1 MAGATREQA
10 LSLIAAAMNHGDLAV
25 KLSSLKQ
32 AREILLSVEPSFAAE
47 LFPYLAELQSSPEVL
62 VRQFLAEIR
71 ARGISMH
78 TLLKTEREK
87 MFIEELCLNA
97 VEQSSVLMPT
107 ILTLLKDNALIVVRQ
122 AIISGST
129 FFCGSLREIGLQFLR
144 TGRVERWHEELW
156 RWMVKFKDAMYGIA
170 VQPGPTQTKLLAV
183 KFLEI
188 CILLFSSDAN
198 DSEIY
203 VKEGKVRNFN
213 ISWVVGGHPILD
225 PTSLTLEANKSLHI
239 LLDLLQL
246 TNTLSGSLI
255 ISVINRVPHALSLSR
270 DWRLVL
276 SIEVFKAVLLN
287 LFVSLAALARRRPQH
302 YSTILS
308 SLLSFDPN
316 FETLRGHAASIQY
329 SLRTAFLGF
338 LRCTHPAMMESRET
352 LLRALRAMNAGDAA
366 DQVIRKVDKI
376 IKNAER
382 SVRDAR
388 YGKEDQLS
396 NLPSISGDLN
406 KKRSML
412 WEAEGPTSTGEM
424 PLKRPYY
431 GHVGN
436 TVMPTKMPGDSVQD
450 DISTNGVTSNVSL
463 LEIDLTP
470 VEQMIAM
477 IGALLAEGERGAES
491 LEILISKIQPD
502 LLADIVIANMKHL
515 PKSPPPLASRIGN
528 ITINTQM
535 PSSNALPQPTVP
547 TAPTVS
553 VQPSALTSE
562 VVPSFSP
569 VAISTASDFISVTN
583 APLEFKRDPRR
594 DPRRLDPRRASV
606 SAGSQTLPAN
616 EEIVDVQSGLDSA
629 NSLSGPFSL
638 SEKKNSEKLVI
649 AKTKTELEVS
659 EVSVVQS
666 PDHLMPKENEGI
678 TDEATEPGKDL
689 EVHMASDVAFS
700 LVDSVEQEM
709 MSQSTSDLMLMERSD
724 AEVLEP
730 DQHSPV
736 ISSTCASDDSS
747 QDLPVIPSF
756 VELTEEQ
763 KVKVS
768 KMAVERI
775 FESCKHLQSGC
786 SQTRMAL
793 LGRLIAQNDADDTVA
808 ILQKHLISD
817 CRLQKGHELAMHVL
831 YYLYSMMVSA
841 SEESCSSAANI
852 YERFLLSMARSF
864 QDKLPASDKSLSRF
878 LGEVPLLTDSSLK
891 LLEDLCCANGIKHS
905 DIDAHEGDRVTQ
917 GLGAVW
923 NLILGRPHDRKACL
937 EIALRCAVHVQD
949 DVRAKAI
956 RLVANKLYPL
966 SYVTEN
972 IERFATNM
980 LLSVVDQI
988 PDKEISQAGA
998 AERVA
1003 EDNILIL
1010 QRRLPDYP
1018 ESNAGLDFLI
1028 DGGQETSVSGS
1039 QNSEPGAS
1047 ESDSAKGT
1055 QQVVPNVSNV
1065 SLSHAQRCT
1074 SLFFALCT
1082 KKPSLLQVVF
1092 DVYGQAPKIIK
1103 QAIHRHVPILMKN
1116 LRASYS
1122 QLLPIISNPPQGSE
1136 NLLMLVLQILTEET
1150 VPSTDLIASV
1160 KHLYETKLK
1169 DAAILIPILSLLS
1182 KDEVLPIFARLV
1194 DLPLEKFQIALARIL
1209 QVSEAKLEDNM
1220 KNAKLRSCRRGA
1232 IGDEDGETRIRIVC
1246 EMNSKDRSAPLF
1258 SLSNLD
1264 LSLRFVASDLISA
1277 VSTHI
1282 SCPVRVGSCRH
1293 GYSSSKCR
1301 VQITDACSACFEQR
1315 TVFTQQVLAKAL
1327 NHLVD
1332 FVMEILSKLVSK
1344 QIWKMPKLWVGFL
1357 KCASQTQPHSFRV
1370 LLQLPPQQLES
1381 ALNKYSNLRG
1391 PLAVHASQPSIRS
1404 SLPRSL
1410 LVVLGLANESQTQQR
1425 SFLPSA
1431 LHTSDASSSVHG
1443 ATLT

>member
-1 MAGATREQA
+1 MAGATREQT

-47 LFPYLAELQSSPEVL
+47 LYPYLAELQSSPEVL
-62 VRQFLAEIR
+62 VRQFLAE
-71 ARGISMH
+71 
-78 TLLKTEREK
+78 
-87 MFIEELCLNA
+87 FIEELCLNA

-107 ILTLLKDNALIVVRQ
+107 ILTLLKDNALTVVRQ

-129 FFCGSLREIGLQFLR
+129 FFSSSLREIGLQFLR

-156 RWMVKFKDAMYGIA
+156 RWMIKFKDAIYGIA

-198 DSEIY
+198 DSETSA
-203 VKEGKVRNFN
+203 KEGKIRNFN
-213 ISWVVGGHPILD
+213 ISWVVGGHPILN

-246 TNTLSGSLI
+246 TNALSGSLI
-255 ISVINRVPHALSLSR
+255 ISVIN
-270 DWRLVL
+270 
-276 SIEVFKAVLLN
+276 
-287 LFVSLAALARRRPQH
+287 SLAAVARRRPQH

-308 SLLSFDPN
+308 SLLSFDPK

-366 DQVIRKVDKI
+366 DQVIRKVDKV

-382 SVRDAR
+382 SVRDTR

-396 NLPSISGDLN
+396 NLPSFSGDLN

-412 WEAEGPTSTGEM
+412 WEADDPTSTGEM

-436 TVMPTKMPGDSVQD
+436 TVLPTKMPGDSVQD
-450 DISTNGVTSNVSL
+450 DIPTNGVTSNDSL

-502 LLADIVIANMKHL
+502 LMADIVIANMKHL
-515 PKSPPPLASRIGN
+515 PKSPPPLASRIGK

-535 PSSNALPQPTVP
+535 PSSSALPQPMVP

-553 VQPSALTSE
+553 VQLPAFTSE

-569 VAISTASDFISVTN
+569 VAMSTASDFISVTN

-606 SAGSQTLPAN
+606 SAGAQSLPVN
-616 EEIVDVQSGLDSA
+616 EEIIDIQSGLDIA
-629 NSLSGPFSL
+629 NSLSGHFSL
-638 SEKKNSEKLVI
+638 SEKINNEKPFI
-649 AKTKTELEVS
+649 AKTKTDLEVL

-666 PDHLMPKENEGI
+666 PDHLMPKENEAI
-678 TDEATEPGKDL
+678 TDEAAEPGKDL
-689 EVHMASDVAFS
+689 EVNMASDVAFS
-700 LVDSVEQEM
+700 LVNSVEQEM
-709 MSQSTSDLMLMERSD
+709 MSQSTSNVTLMERSD

-736 ISSTCASDDSS
+736 ISSTSTTDDSS
-747 QDLPVIPSF
+747 HDLPSIPSF

-763 KVKVS
+763 EVKVS

-775 FESCKHLQSGC
+775 FESCKHLQTGC

-793 LGRLIAQNDADDTVA
+793 LGRLVAQNDADDTVA

-878 LGEVPLLTDSSLK
+878 LGEVPLLTNSSLK
-891 LLEDLCCANGIKHS
+891 LLEDLCCANGIKQS

-966 SYVTEN
+966 NYVTEN

-988 PDKEISQAGA
+988 PDKEISQAES

-1003 EDNILIL
+1003 EENIL
-1010 QRRLPDYP
+1010 
-1018 ESNAGLDFLI
+1018 

-1047 ESDSAKGT
+1047 ESDSAKGA
-1055 QQVVPNVSNV
+1055 QQLAPNVSIM
-1065 SLSHAQRCT
+1065 SLAHAQRCT

-1122 QLLPIISNPPQGSE
+1122 QLLPIVSNPPQGSE

-1209 QVSEAKLEDNM
+1209 QGSAHTGPALTPTEVLI
-1220 KNAKLRSCRRGA
+1220 A
-1232 IGDEDGETRIRIVC
+1232 IHNINPE
-1246 EMNSKDRSAPLF
+1246 KDAIAL
-1258 SLSNLD
+1258 
-1264 LSLRFVASDLISA
+1264 
-1277 VSTHI
+1277 
-1282 SCPVRVGSCRH
+1282 
-1293 GYSSSKCR
+1293 KK
-1301 VQITDACSACFEQR
+1301 ITDACSACFEQR

-1327 NHLVD
+1327 NHLVDQTPLPLLFMRTVIQAIDAFPALVD

-1404 SLPRSL
+1404 SLPRPL
-1410 LVVLGLANESQTQQR
+1410 LVVLGLANESQTQR

-1431 LHTSDASSSVHG
+1431 TLHTSDASSSVHG

>member
-62 VRQFLAEIR
+62 VRQFLAE
-71 ARGISMH
+71 
-78 TLLKTEREK
+78 
-87 MFIEELCLNA
+87 FIEELCLNA

-156 RWMVKFKDAMYGIA
+156 RWMVKFKDAMHGIA

-255 ISVINRVPHALSLSR
+255 ISVIN
-270 DWRLVL
+270 
-276 SIEVFKAVLLN
+276 
-287 LFVSLAALARRRPQH
+287 SLAAVARRRPQH

-431 GHVGN
+431 GHVGS

-502 LLADIVIANMKHL
+502 LMADIVIANMKHL

-535 PSSNALPQPTVP
+535 PSSNALLQPAVP

-569 VAISTASDFISVTN
+569 VAIGTASDFISVTN

-638 SEKKNSEKLVI
+638 SEKTNSEKPFI

-659 EVSVVQS
+659 DVSVVQS

-736 ISSTCASDDSS
+736 ISSTSASDDSS

-775 FESCKHLQSGC
+775 FESCKHLQTGC

-817 CRLQKGHELAMHVL
+817 CRFQKGHELAMHVL

-966 SYVTEN
+966 NYVTEN

-1003 EDNILIL
+1003 EDNIL
-1010 QRRLPDYP
+1010 
-1018 ESNAGLDFLI
+1018 

-1047 ESDSAKGT
+1047 ESDSVKGT
-1055 QQVVPNVSNV
+1055 QQVVPNVSNM

-1136 NLLMLVLQILTEET
+1136 NLLMLVVQILTEET

-1209 QVSEAKLEDNM
+1209 QGSAHTGPALTPTEVLI
-1220 KNAKLRSCRRGA
+1220 A
-1232 IGDEDGETRIRIVC
+1232 IHNIHPEKDGIAL
-1246 EMNSKDRSAPLF
+1246 K
-1258 SLSNLD
+1258 
-1264 LSLRFVASDLISA
+1264 
-1277 VSTHI
+1277 
-1282 SCPVRVGSCRH
+1282 
-1293 GYSSSKCR
+1293 K
-1301 VQITDACSACFEQR
+1301 ITDACSACFEQR

-1327 NHLVD
+1327 NHLVDQTPLPLLFMRTVIQAIDAFPALVD